1 MQFQSPHGNAVAGD
15 MQGASALFREVNE
28 FTFLATDIVGSSE
41 LHRRYPDG
49 MLQTMDRHDEIVHDV
64 ASRT

>member
-1 MQFQSPHGNAVAGD
+1 